1 MSNNKQSSVRWA
13 IEQFAKIHSLLILGE
28 IGFQNFNRVYN
39 EIIEKADAMHKK
51 ECVAYASDY
60 ASKMIQSNRI
70 VSAEMIYDETFGGNN
85 D

>member
-1 MSNNKQSSVRWA
+1 MSNNKQSSVRWT

-39 EIIEKADAMHKK
+39 EIIEKADAMHKE
-51 ECVAYASDY
+51 ECVSYASDY